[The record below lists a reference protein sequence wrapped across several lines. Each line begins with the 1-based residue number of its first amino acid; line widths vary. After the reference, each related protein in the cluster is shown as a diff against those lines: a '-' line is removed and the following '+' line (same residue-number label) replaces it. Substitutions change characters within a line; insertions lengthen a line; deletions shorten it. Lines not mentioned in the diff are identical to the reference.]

1 MDARGTGTSTSE
13 TDNPENTAFPA
24 WPLAAQGVHPP
35 LVPLTERVSMLI
47 QLNTDNHVDGRDE
60 AMRQVETEL
69 ERSLARFASQITR
82 VEVHFQDSNADKSG
96 AADKRCMLE
105 ARVSGSDPIAVT
117 NTGESLAAAFHG
129 ARDKLVRVLDRRLA
143 KLRPPKGLDPFD
155 RPTLDNELSL

>member
-1 MDARGTGTSTSE
+1 
-13 TDNPENTAFPA
+13 
-24 WPLAAQGVHPP
+24 
-35 LVPLTERVSMLI
+35 MLI

-60 AMRQVETEL
+60 TMRQVETEL

-82 VEVHFQDSNADKSG
+82 VEVHFQDANADKSG

-117 NTGESLAAAFHG
+117 NTGESLTTAFHG

-143 KLRPPKGLDPFD
+143 KLRHPKGLDPFD
-155 RPTLDNELSL
+155 RPNIDNELSL